1 MSMPATQGTE
11 LAELARCAR
20 DTPAPN
26 RLSRVQTSPPALH
39 RLAGVQMS
47 PESYA
52 VLAELIRLQVEPA
65 GIIEVL
71 REARRFKRERI

>member
-1 MSMPATQGTE
+1 MR
-11 LAELARCAR
+11 ARHAR
-20 DTPAPN
+20 
-26 RLSRVQTSPPALH
+26 SRTASLVFKRHRSRSH

-47 PESYA
+47 RESYA

>member
-1 MSMPATQGTE
+1 MR
-11 LAELARCAR
+11 ARHAR
-20 DTPAPN
+20 
-26 RLSRVQTSPPALH
+26 SRTASLVFERHRSR

>member
-1 MSMPATQGTE
+1 MR
-11 LAELARCAR
+11 ARHAR
-20 DTPAPN
+20 
-26 RLSRVQTSPPALH
+26 SRTASLVFERHRSRY